1 MNMLVLRSMPLRG
14 CSRMLQYVSVVRG
27 CRVTSKAAGLIR
39 SHGLGQAHNVRF
51 QSTKAS
57 TTKAPGFKYPR
68 RLLIYHT
75 GTFETAT
82 MGMSKLIPV
91 FFFIYGT
98 LGVAPMLLYS
108 PDYSSW
114 LAPLVVVGSAIP
126 MVLTAIGTISAV
138 VNITLHLP
146 SSACRS
152 EATLQQFLRKMPG
165 KTVIEITGM
174 RLQPWPKTK
183 RYFLEDLRTMK
194 PTGFWNIANLERAPP
209 VKDGKVERSWMHAL
223 SKRRVA
229 GRDGSN

>member
-1 MNMLVLRSMPLRG
+1 MFAF
-14 CSRMLQYVSVVRG
+14 
-27 CRVTSKAAGLIR
+27 KAR
-39 SHGLGQAHNVRF
+39 KPVPPKRQ
-51 QSTKAS
+51 
-57 TTKAPGFKYPR
+57 YPR

-209 VKDGKVERSWMHAL
+209 VKDGKVERSWMHAVRNQHYVRDNPKY
-223 SKRRVA
+223 SNNSSARGVWPVVMEAIESQTKESAQPPRTIS
-229 GRDGSN
+229 GRLDGEKAR